1 MRRDGTAGRR
11 ENPDSGPSA
20 DSSSHICGD
29 AGAAELRGL
38 VWMKSSASTANGD
51 CVEVACLPV
60 GSVAVRDSKDK
71 GGPIL
76 RFGHDSWQQ
85 FLNEVRHRPFP
96 AP

>member
-1 MRRDGTAGRR
+1 MRRDGTAGRP
-11 ENPDSGPSA
+11 ENPDSGLSA
-20 DSSSHICGD
+20 DSSSPVRGD
-29 AGAAELRGL
+29 AGAAELRSL
-38 VWMKSSASTANGD
+38 AWRKSRASTANGD

-71 GGPIL
+71 AGPIL